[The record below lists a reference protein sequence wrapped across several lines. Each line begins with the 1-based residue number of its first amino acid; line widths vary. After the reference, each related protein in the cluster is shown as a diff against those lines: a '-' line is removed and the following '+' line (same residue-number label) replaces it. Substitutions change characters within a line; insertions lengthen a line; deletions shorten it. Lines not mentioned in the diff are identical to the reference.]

1 MKKVLINKPIH
12 EDAISLLKQEVEVL
26 TPFQASA
33 DEIAQMLPDIEGMIL
48 CAGMKMQAAEI
59 GLAKNMEVI
68 GRHGAGLDI
77 VDVHEATQRRIP
89 VVFTPLGPTESTAEH
104 AFLLMMAAARK
115 LSYLDRETRK
125 GNFHVRDQVV
135 GFELDGAKVG
145 VVGFGHIGKRF
156 AEMCRDALHMQVFV
170 FDPFLSREKVETWG
184 AIYQES
190 VLAMAKE
197 VDIISLHVPA
207 TVETN
212 HLINA
217 EVLEALGSDGFLVNA
232 SRGPVVD
239 EKALLAA
246 LQNNVIAGAAVDV
259 FDPEPP
265 KPDNPL
271 FQLDNI
277 VLTPHLASFTDQG
290 RRRMGMM
297 VAEDVLRVLRGEKP
311 LYPAN
316 PEVLNEH
323 ESIRRN

>member
-1 MKKVLINKPIH
+1 VKKVLINKPIH
-12 EDAISLLKQEVEVL
+12 SDAIALLSQEVEVI

-33 DEIAQMLPDIEGMIL
+33 AEIVQMLPEMQGMIL
-48 CAGMKMQAAEI
+48 CAGMKMQAKEMEI
-59 GLAKNMEVI
+59 AKNIEVI

-77 VDVHEATQRRIP
+77 VDVAEATHRKIP
-89 VVFTPLGPTESTAEH
+89 VVFTPMGPTESTAEH

-115 LSYLDRETRK
+115 LTYLDRETRK
-125 GNFHVRDQVV
+125 GNFHVRDEVV
-135 GFELDGAKVG
+135 GFELDNASVG

-156 AEMCRDALHMQVFV
+156 AEMCRDALHMKVFV
-170 FDPFLSREKVETWG
+170 FDPFISRDKVENWG
-184 AIYQES
+184 AIYMDNMLE
-190 VLAMAKE
+190 MAKE

-207 TVETN
+207 TAETN
-212 HLINA
+212 HLIDA
-217 EVLEALGSDGFLVNA
+217 KVLEALGPGGFLINA

-239 EKALLAA
+239 EKALIAA
-246 LQNNVIAGAAVDV
+246 LQNNTIAGAAVDV

-265 KPDNPL
+265 KTDNPL

-311 LYPAN
+311 MYPAN
-316 PEVLNEH
+316 PELFA
-323 ESIRRN
+323 